1 MTLEDALDELYKG
14 RTNVAKQAE
23 ALGISTKELQ
33 HIFRDYAVSRSMDPD
48 LWQGENQASWPY
60 IT

>member
-1 MTLEDALDELYKG
+1 
-14 RTNVAKQAE
+14 
-23 ALGISTKELQ
+23 ALGVSTKELQ